1 MCLMLWKTYSLILIR
16 SSKKC
21 PFHSYPSQDLLTIMM
36 ATLPLNCSRLTSAPP
51 ENNQRVTVVRRRMI
65 SSRSP
70 GTCYGIILMQWKI
83 FPTLP
88 RVTLPSIQNKELF
101 SHHLA
106 KEENSSLIMNQNSG
120 VLSRKGIRADWNLFK
135 LSD

>member
-1 MCLMLWKTYSLILIR
+1 MLWKTYSLILIR

-70 GTCYGIILMQWKI
+70 GTCFGIILMQWKI

-88 RVTLPSIQNKELF
+88 RVTLPSIRNKELF

-106 KEENSSLIMNQNSG
+106 KEENSSLIMNQHSG